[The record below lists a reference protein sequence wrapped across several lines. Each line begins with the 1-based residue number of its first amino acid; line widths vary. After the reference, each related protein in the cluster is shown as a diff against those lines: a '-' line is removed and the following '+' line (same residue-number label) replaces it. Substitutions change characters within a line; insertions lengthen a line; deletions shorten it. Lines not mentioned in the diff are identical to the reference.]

1 MSNSIVADMSHD
13 DIADWCA
20 LRLRN
25 MDYHFS
31 FSNMTSNNH
40 GEQPDVLGV
49 NMYGESIL
57 VEVKVSRSDFL
68 ADKKKPWRQ
77 EGKGIGDKRVYL
89 TPKGLLK
96 HHEIPY
102 GWQLWEVHGK
112 TKPTLKVIKGHY
124 VKRVSHP
131 EVRAWT
137 TSVDYY
143 PNSNKLEVGYFARNN
158 KDKSYRQ
165 ELTWMIVIMRRAI
178 EDGFEPNDYANKF
191 QIKKDC
197 K

>member
-1 MSNSIVADMSHD
+1 MSVSIMSHD
-13 DIADWCA
+13 EIADWCA
-20 LRLRN
+20 LRLRK

-68 ADKKKPWRQ
+68 SDKKKPWRQ
-77 EGKGIGDKRVYL
+77 DGKGIGDKRVYL

-96 HHEIPY
+96 PEEIPY
-102 GWQLWEVHGK
+102 GWQLWEVHGVN
-112 TKPTLKVIKGHY
+112 KPTLKVIKGHL
-124 VKRVSHP
+124 VKRVSNP
-131 EVRAWT
+131 DFKAWT
-137 TSVDYY
+137 TSVDTY
-143 PNSNKLEVGYFARNN
+143 PNSSKEESNHFFVKGRER
-158 KDKSYRQ
+158 SYRQ

-191 QIKKDC
+191 QIKKEG
-197 K
+197 

>member
-1 MSNSIVADMSHD
+1 MLVAEMTHD

-20 LRLRN
+20 LRLRR

-68 ADKKKPWRQ
+68 ADKKKPWR
-77 EGKGIGDKRVYL
+77 EDGKGIGDKRIFL

-96 HHEIPY
+96 ADEIPY
-102 GWQLWEVHGK
+102 GWQLWEVHGVK
-112 TKPTLKVIKGHY
+112 KPTLKVIKGY
-124 VKRVSHP
+124 VCKRLPHP
-131 EVRAWT
+131 ACSSWSITEDT
-137 TSVDYY
+137 Y
-143 PNSNKLEVGYFARNN
+143 PNTSKEEINHFAVNYKTKN
-158 KDKSYRQ
+158 CKA

-178 EDGFEPNDYANKF
+178 EAGFEPNDFANKF
-191 QIKKDC
+191 QKPVAQK
-197 K
+197 